1 MIFRNG
7 PSRILLVL
15 LVIVAAA
22 LITLDLTS
30 DKFREGKSVA
40 GLVVTP
46 LQWFIDV
53 PTRIADSASNLLV
66 GRASLLAENDSLRK
80 EALLLEQRVLQNSSL
95 ATENRR
101 LRALLNARFKVT
113 DDVQLA
119 ELIGVSSD
127 PFRHEILINL
137 GVEEGVFTGQPALDA
152 GGVMGMVTSTAP
164 VTSRV
169 MLLTDSRAA
178 IPVEVLRNGY
188 RTIALGTGS
197 VDDLKLDHI
206 PNTADIRVGD
216 LLITSGLAGAFP
228 RGYPVAEI
236 SQFTQEPGQ
245 QFAVVRAT
253 PVADLNKSRYLLLV
267 KMVND
272 AVSEEVVNE

>member
-40 GLVVTP
+40 GVVVTP

-80 EALLLEQRVLQNSSL
+80 EALLLEQRVLQNSAL

-101 LRALLNARFKVT
+101 LRALLNARSKVT

-188 RTIALGTGS
+188 RTIA
-197 VDDLKLDHI
+197 
-206 PNTADIRVGD
+206 
-216 LLITSGLAGAFP
+216 F
-228 RGYPVAEI
+228 
-236 SQFTQEPGQ
+236 
-245 QFAVVRAT
+245 
-253 PVADLNKSRYLLLV
+253 RYWLCR
-267 KMVND
+267 
-272 AVSEEVVNE
+272 

>member
-40 GLVVTP
+40 GVVVTP

-101 LRALLNARFKVT
+101 LRALLNARSKVT

-119 ELIGVSSD
+119 ELIGV
-127 PFRHEILINL
+127 
-137 GVEEGVFTGQPALDA
+137 
-152 GGVMGMVTSTAP
+152 
-164 VTSRV
+164 
-169 MLLTDSRAA
+169 
-178 IPVEVLRNGY
+178 
-188 RTIALGTGS
+188 
-197 VDDLKLDHI
+197 
-206 PNTADIRVGD
+206 
-216 LLITSGLAGAFP
+216 
-228 RGYPVAEI
+228 
-236 SQFTQEPGQ
+236 
-245 QFAVVRAT
+245 
-253 PVADLNKSRYLLLV
+253 
-267 KMVND
+267 
-272 AVSEEVVNE
+272 